1 MFSRQTDISEE
12 APTNWP
18 LRPRSRPLRALGEMV
33 VLLIA
38 LLIPACGGFYRADY
52 YSRFV
57 QGFCTIT
64 SGDVTS
70 EWHHVTNGSDYTTYA
85 PSFSYTVSVPGT
97 SGVDSSG
104 YDGPDHASFYDE
116 TEAQDIVNQYAVG
129 TTTACSYNP
138 ANPYEAF
145 LVFQGYS
152 QERAWGVFW
161 ASLFL
166 TGLAQMV
173 TLLTWYLWVRKLMIL
188 HERGQLTRGHVVRHE
203 TRRNKSSTY
212 IVSIIEY
219 TGITTLKRPIRG
231 ELTGP
236 GHLALKSQITVC
248 YDPYRPTRARRG
260 ERPTRNHIRGAI
272 ITTLLLLAVLSGS
285 ACLITFLLT

>member
-1 MFSRQTDISEE
+1 MLARKTDISEE
-12 APTNWP
+12 ASTDWP
-18 LRPRSRPLRALGEMV
+18 LRPRSRPLLTLSEMV

-57 QGFCTIT
+57 QGTCTIT

-70 EWHHVTNGSDYTTYA
+70 VLHHVKNGSDYTTYA

-104 YDGPDHASFYDE
+104 YDGPDHTTFYDE
-116 TEAQDIVNQYAVG
+116 TAAQDIVNQYAVG
-129 TTTACSYNP
+129 TTTPCSYNP
-138 ANPYEAF
+138 ANPHEAF

-161 ASLFL
+161 GSLFW
-166 TGLAQMV
+166 TGLAQMI
-173 TLLTWYLWVRKLMIL
+173 TLLIWYLWVRKLMIL
-188 HERGQLTRGHVVRHE
+188 HERGQLTRGHVIRHE
-203 TRRNKSSTY
+203 TRQNKNGRYT
-212 IVSIIEY
+212 VSIIEY
-219 TGITTLKRPIRG
+219 FGTNILKRSIRG

-236 GHLALKSQITVC
+236 GYLSLDRPIPVC

-260 ERPTRNHIRGAI
+260 DRPTRLHIFGAI
-272 ITTLLLLAVLSGS
+272 ITTLLLLASISGF
-285 ACLITFLLT
+285 ACLFTFLLV